1 MSCKTGIAR
10 EQMSMFSL
18 DCLITK
24 ENPVR
29 LIDLFV
35 EQMDLSVLGFNK
47 TAVKKEGCPPYH
59 ARDMLKLYYYGYLNK
74 VRSSRKLEAECS
86 RNIEVWW
93 LLRQL
98 MPGYHTI
105 ADFRKDNADAFKKA
119 FKMFVSFL
127 KGEDTLSGEM
137 IAIDGTK
144 IRAQN
149 NKKNNFNEAGLV
161 KHLAYIENKTQ
172 EYIAQLDECDAMEDK
187 QAGTLKKQEV
197 AEKIATLNQRKQK
210 YEQFT
215 AILSSSEDKQISTT
229 DAQSRSLPVKDGITN
244 VCYNIQTAADSKHSI
259 IIDFDTINE
268 GDQGQLSAMSCKAK
282 QVLEAEEIM
291 VLADKGYHTGKQLQ
305 ECESEHITTIVA
317 YPDRSR
323 RSAQIDPAYQTS
335 EFSYNADK
343 DCYTCP
349 QGATLGTDG
358 VEYEKKHIGRTSY
371 LVKRYSTL
379 QCNGCPVKH
388 LCTTAKKGGRAI
400 ERSTYQDAIDAN
412 NKRVNQNWELYK
424 KRQQI
429 IEHPFGTI
437 KRSWGYSYTLLKGIK
452 KVNGEMAIIFTMY
465 NFRRAITIFG
475 ITEMMDRLGKWK
487 PVSKA
492 QNTGLLKALYQVQLA
507 KTYLA
512 A

>member
-1 MSCKTGIAR
+1 MSCKQGIAR

-18 DCLITK
+18 DCVITK
-24 ENPVR
+24 DNPVR

-35 EQMDLSVLGFNK
+35 EQLDLSELGFNK
-47 TAVKKEGCPPYH
+47 TVVKKEGCPPYH
-59 ARDMLKLYYYGYLNK
+59 AKDILKLYYYGYLNR

-119 FKMFVSFL
+119 FTMFVSFL
-127 KGEDTLSGEM
+127 KEEEILSAAVV
-137 IAIDGTK
+137 AIDGTK

-149 NKKNNFNEAGLV
+149 NKKNNFNEAGLI

-172 EYIAQLDECDAMEDK
+172 EYITQLDECDAMEDK

-197 AEKIATLNQRKQK
+197 VQKIAILNQRKQK

-215 AILSSSEDKQISTT
+215 EILSNSDDKQISTT

-268 GDQGQLSAMSCKAK
+268 GDQGQLSRMSCKAR
-282 QVLEAEEIM
+282 QVLEVEKIT

-305 ECESEHITTIVA
+305 ECESEHIATIVA
-317 YPDRSR
+317 YPDRSSR
-323 RSAQIDPAYQTS
+323 ATQIDAAYQTAQ
-335 EFSYNADK
+335 FIYDVVK

-349 QGATLGTDG
+349 QGATLTTNG
-358 VEYEKKHIGRTSY
+358 VEYEKKNTGRTPY
-371 LVKRYSTL
+371 MVKKYSTL
-379 QCNGCPVKH
+379 QCRNCPVKH
-388 LCTTAKKGGRAI
+388 LCTTVKKGGRAI

-412 NKRVNQNWELYK
+412 NKRVDENPEEYK

-437 KRSWGYSYTLLKGIK
+437 KRSWGYSFTLLKGIQ

-465 NFRRAITIFG
+465 NFRRVITILG
-475 ITEMMDRLGKWK
+475 ITAMTDRLKKWR

-492 QNTGLLKALYQVQLA
+492 QNTGLLKALYQEQLVQI
-507 KTYLA
+507 YLA

>member
-1 MSCKTGIAR
+1 MSYKTGIAR

-18 DCLITK
+18 DCVITK
-24 ENPVR
+24 DNPVR

-35 EQMDLSVLGFNK
+35 EQLDLSELGFTK
-47 TAVKKEGCPPYH
+47 MEIKKEGCPPYH
-59 ARDMLKLYYYGYLNK
+59 AKDMLKLYYYGYLNG

-105 ADFRKDNADAFKKA
+105 ADFRKDNGAAFKKA

-127 KGEDTLSGEM
+127 KGADTLSGEM

-149 NKKNNFNEAGLV
+149 NKKNNFNEAGLA
-161 KHLAYIENKTQ
+161 KHLVYIENKTQ
-172 EYIAQLDECDAMEDK
+172 QYIGQLDECDAMEDK
-187 QAGTLKKQEV
+187 QAGLLKKQEV
-197 AEKIATLNQRKQK
+197 AEKIAVLNERKQK

-215 AILSSSEDKQISTT
+215 EILSNSEDKQISTT
-229 DAQSRSLPVKDGITN
+229 DAQSRSLPLKDGITN

-268 GDQGQLSAMSCKAK
+268 GDQCQLSTMSCKAK
-282 QVLEAEEIM
+282 QVLEVEEII
-291 VLADKGYHTGKQLQ
+291 VLADKGYHTGKELQ
-305 ECESEHITTIVA
+305 VCEAAHITTIVA

-323 RSAQIDPAYQTS
+323 RSAQIDAAYQTS

-349 QGATLGTDG
+349 QGALLQTDG
-358 VEYEKKHIGRTSY
+358 VEYEKKHIGRATY

-379 QCNGCPVKH
+379 QCNGCSQKN
-388 LCTTAKKGGRAI
+388 LCTTAKKGGRTI

-412 NKRVNQNWELYK
+412 NKRVNQNWALYK

-437 KRSWGYSYTLLKGIK
+437 KRSWGCSYTLLKGLK
-452 KVNGEMAIIFTMY
+452 KVNGEMAIVFTMY
-465 NFRRAITIFG
+465 NFRRAITILG
-475 ITEMMDRLGKWK
+475 ITAMMDRLRKWK
-487 PVSKA
+487 PVPKA
-492 QNTGLLKALYQVQLA
+492 QNAGLLKALYQYQLV